1 MRFLNVRSYCNGG
14 IENMT
19 LEEFYQEYCERTAT
33 ISRDDEII
41 LARMA
46 YERYNAMSKEQ
57 LIEIVMGKEWY
68 LTSKM

>member
-1 MRFLNVRSYCNGG
+1 MGG

-19 LEEFYQEYCERTAT
+19 LEEFYQEYHERTAT